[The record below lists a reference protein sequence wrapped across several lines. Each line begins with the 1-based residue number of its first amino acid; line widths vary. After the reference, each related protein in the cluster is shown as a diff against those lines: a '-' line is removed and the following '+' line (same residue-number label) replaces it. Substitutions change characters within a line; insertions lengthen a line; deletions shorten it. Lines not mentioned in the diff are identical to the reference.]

1 MRQLQGSKP
10 AARLFSP
17 AALALA
23 VGLACWGSAAVAAE
37 ISSALN
43 HKPPPGISALASTGT
58 LKVVTLL
65 IDTNGTSLANVNSF
79 LIRAS
84 CTPDGPI
91 NRDMIVH
98 IGPGSGV
105 TINVAGG
112 GSCSVIEPRPQAT
125 LNPIPHYPACNGGG
139 ASITT
144 SYSAQ
149 PVIIAS
155 NATTTITVTHTIKC
169 DPSAPRFREILKN

>member
-1 MRQLQGSKP
+1 MKQLSRSKA

-23 VGLACWGSAAVAAE
+23 VGLTCWGFEAQGITGQVTTDGAALA
-37 ISSALN
+37 
-43 HKPPPGISALASTGT
+43 GIPALASTGS
-58 LKVVTLL
+58 LKVITLL

-112 GSCSVIEPRPQAT
+112 NSCSVIEPRPQAT

-155 NATTTITVTHTIKC
+155 NATTIITVTHTIKC
-169 DPSAPRFREILKN
+169 DPFLPRFREILKN

>member
-1 MRQLQGSKP
+1 MRQLSRSKT
-10 AARLFSP
+10 AVKLFTP
-17 AALALA
+17 IAFAVALT
-23 VGLACWGSAAVAAE
+23 CWGSAAVAAE

-43 HKPPPGISALASTGT
+43 HKPPPGIFALASTGS
-58 LKVVTLL
+58 LKVITLL

-98 IGPGSGV
+98 IGSGSGV

-112 GSCSVIEPRPQAT
+112 NSCSVIEPRPQAT
-125 LNPIPHYPACNGGG
+125 LNAIPHYPACNGGG
-139 ASITT
+139 ASIAT

-155 NATTTITVTHTIKC
+155 NATTIITVTHTIKC
-169 DPSAPRFREILKN
+169 DPFAPRFREILKN

>member
-1 MRQLQGSKP
+1 MNYHIIAG
-10 AARLFSP
+10 
-17 AALALA
+17 AALALVA
-23 VGLACWGSAAVAAE
+23 FAQPAAAGNPAAVAP
-37 ISSALN
+37 L
-43 HKPPPGISALASTGT
+43 STGS
-58 LKVVTLL
+58 LKVITLL

-79 LIRAS
+79 LFRAS

-112 GSCSVIEPRPQAT
+112 NSCSVIEPRPQAS

-144 SYSAQ
+144 SYSTQ
-149 PVIIAS
+149 PVIIS
-155 NATTTITVTHTIKC
+155 
-169 DPSAPRFREILKN
+169 